1 VQEIDLQSAL
11 TTNVFKLGQL
21 ELEAYGDRIF
31 VVEDEFRSGYECT
44 QCDGKGTLSCEG
56 CLGSGVET
64 CDNCKG
70 SGESSLVPGA
80 KCTQCKGEKTQ
91 VCTTCHGAKT
101 EVCPGCGGRGGLLV
115 VPEASVRRP
124 TTGTIVSIGWRVNN
138 RAMKLWAWLIGKKIV
153 QHGQSVMYTS
163 FSGHVYELE
172 LPDGGQIVIRV
183 IQEPDIISRVSG
195 HLELRRV
202 KKTQALGSAA

>member
-1 VQEIDLQSAL
+1 M
-11 TTNVFKLGQL
+11 
-21 ELEAYGDRIF
+21 
-31 VVEDEFRSGYECT
+31 
-44 QCDGKGTLSCEG
+44 
-56 CLGSGVET
+56 
-64 CDNCKG
+64 
-70 SGESSLVPGA
+70 
-80 KCTQCKGEKTQ
+80 
-91 VCTTCHGAKT
+91 
-101 EVCPGCGGRGGLLV
+101 CPGCGGKGGLLV

-138 RAMKLWAWLIGKKIV
+138 RAIKLWAWLIGKKIV
-153 QHGQSVMYTS
+153 EHGQSVMYTS

-183 IQEPDIISRVSG
+183 IQEDDIISRVRG